1 MEKISMSLPFLS
13 TEYLGAFV
21 LVLLRVSAI
30 VVTIPV
36 ISEATV
42 PARIKSALSILVS
55 IIIFP
60 MIAAQMPALSKYHFI
75 QLIFLMIGEV
85 LIGVTI
91 GFLARLVFAAIQL
104 AGDIIGYEMGFAIAN
119 VIDPMSTSQ
128 VSIITELQY
137 LIAML
142 VFLTVNAHHLFFQAI
157 IQSYSLV
164 APLSFHFSGA
174 LMQLIYEVSR
184 NMFIVALKIS
194 APIVAV
200 MIFTN
205 VALGVVARTVPQMN
219 IFIVGFPL
227 QISLGLIFLGLTAP
241 LFVHMTQSIFNGLE
255 DKIVTL
261 MRLM

>member
-1 MEKISMSLPFLS
+1 MSLPFLS
-13 TEYLGAFV
+13 AEYLDAFV

-30 VVTIPV
+30 IVTIPV
-36 ISEATV
+36 ISEGTV
-42 PARIKSALSILVS
+42 PIKIKAGLSIIIA

-60 MIAAQMPALSKYHFI
+60 MVVPQIPPIKNIHLI
-75 QLIFLMIGEV
+75 QLIFLMAGEV

-91 GFLARLVFAAIQL
+91 GFVARLLFAAIQM
-104 AGDIIGYEMGFAIAN
+104 AGDIIGFQMGFSVAN
-119 VIDPMSTSQ
+119 VIDPMSSTQ

-142 VFLTVNAHHLFFQAI
+142 VFLTINAHHFFFQAI
-157 IQSYSLV
+157 VQSYTLIT
-164 APLSFHFSGA
+164 PLSFHFSGQ
-174 LMQLIYEVSR
+174 LMQFIFDVSR
-184 NMFIVALKIS
+184 EMFVIALKIA
-194 APIVAV
+194 APIMAV

-205 VALGVVARTVPQMN
+205 VGLGVIARTVPQMN

-241 LFVHMTQSIFNGLE
+241 LFVHITQGIFNGLE
-255 DKIVTL
+255 GKIITL

>member
-1 MEKISMSLPFLS
+1 MGLPFLS
-13 TEYLGAFV
+13 TEYLDAFV
-21 LVLLRVSAI
+21 LVLLRISAI
-30 VVTIPV
+30 IVTIPV
-36 ISEATV
+36 ISESTV
-42 PARIKSALSILVS
+42 PVRIKAALSILVS

-60 MIAAQMPALSKYHFI
+60 MVSIQIPTISKHHFLE
-75 QLIFLMIGEV
+75 LIFLMIGEV
-85 LIGVTI
+85 MIGVTI

-119 VIDPMSTSQ
+119 VIDPMSTTQ

-157 IQSYSLV
+157 IQSYALIM
-164 APLSFHFSGA
+164 PLSFHYSGA
-174 LMQLIYEVSR
+174 LMQFIYEVSR
-184 NMFIVALKIS
+184 EMFVIALKIS
-194 APIVAV
+194 APIMAV

-227 QISLGLIFLGLTAP
+227 QISLGLIFLGITAP
-241 LFVHMTQSIFNGLE
+241 LFVHITQGIFGNLE
-255 DKIVTL
+255 GKIITL